1 MKIGDQGTAECRT
14 NAETGRQELM
24 YKTEY
29 VKDWRAYSKIA
40 VFNLYLFMHSFF
52 VNLSSL
58 SDEWIGCGV

>member
-1 MKIGDQGTAECRT
+1 
-14 NAETGRQELM
+14 M

-29 VKDWRAYSKIA
+29 VKEWRRAYSKIA